1 MLAAVA
7 GMLQAGGASVR
18 DRIDICEKGT
28 RRGRTTGVDES
39 VSAILAPWS
48 GRRRQQTRP
57 HGGLYLMG
65 IRCSCGAAGGFRHRH
80 FPLFIVLERGKRL
93 LGRQWVVL
101 ECGLTQWCQQRMPR
115 VALAS
120 PSSPNSYFWYI
131 IERIITF
138 VIPL

>member
-65 IRCSCGAAGGFRHRH
+65 IRCACGAAGGFRHRH

-93 LGRQWVVL
+93 LVKAVG
-101 ECGLTQWCQQRMPR
+101 GPR
-115 VALAS
+115 VRPHAVVPTADATRRL
-120 PSSPNSYFWYI
+120 
-131 IERIITF
+131 
-138 VIPL
+138 